1 LISLEYWLYVNQF
14 APHHSFSFPANTSM
28 TAYLRAILSYRS
40 PDVAKL
46 DVGGERC
53 GGDSG
58 IEADR
63 ESAANS
69 TRGWERASNQ
79 R

>member
-1 LISLEYWLYVNQF
+1 
-14 APHHSFSFPANTSM
+14 M
-28 TAYLRAILSYRS
+28 TAYLRAILLYRS

-46 DVGGERC
+46 DVGGEQC
-53 GGDSG
+53 GGDPG

-69 TRGWERASNQ
+69 TRGWERESNQ